1 MSDRMRG
8 IFDDS
13 TGNRAFIDLLRTI
26 GILQVV
32 LFHVIHGIVR
42 FSPTDDLPT
51 FIERMPF
58 WMNFAWQAYGV
69 DMIFVISAFLLTW
82 SLLLEHDDTGRIDFR
97 SYYVRRLSRILPLY
111 YIALVAFAIGQ
122 GNSFS
127 EIALSA
133 HFIGYIVSD
142 YNVIPVGWS
151 MEVMILYYLVLPWI
165 LVGLNKARRPVLW
178 LTFAIIA
185 VSIWRY
191 LYLMAQPE
199 DPARLFLT
207 MIETKASSPA
217 GFELYFRPWFR
228 LPAFLMGTVLAYL
241 LANRMI
247 PKTWITPVIAV
258 VLIVPILWL
267 PVQDGNSLVYRWMSP
282 ALWAIYWALAP
293 VIFARA
299 FGFLMVWGML
309 RGLESP
315 WKIPAIFRFFSLNI
329 FSVYLFHM
337 PFLAVA
343 AVIVFQ
349 STDVNV
355 LGKATIWHVMA
366 AFAVTSLLT
375 YIVALPVTRYIER
388 PMQQA
393 IRRKLQ

>member
-1 MSDRMRG
+1 MRG

-42 FSPTDDLPT
+42 FAPTGDLPT

-82 SLLLEHDDTGRIDFR
+82 SLLLEHDDTGWIDFR

-122 GNSFS
+122 GNSVS

-133 HFIGYIVSD
+133 LFIGYIVSD

-185 VSIWRY
+185 VSVWRY

-228 LPAFLMGTVLAYL
+228 LPALLMGTVLAYL

-258 VLIVPILWL
+258 VFIVPILWL
-267 PVQDGNSLVYRWMSP
+267 PVQDGNSFVYRWMSP

-315 WKIPAIFRFFSLNI
+315 WKIPAIFRVFSLNI